1 MEEKIYQE
9 TISNDYLHET
19 KEIRGTSPAEVK
31 VKAEAQLAR
40 WAGREKREKERA
52 DLDELKELAEYDT
65 LEAEEFFEKCGN
77 ILRANLN
84 AGKKLDWVSLYE
96 DKPFSP
102 FVYKEPIP
110 RYELIAK
117 EMGVPKRSFF
127 SELFVA
133 SRKKRR
139 VRLEH
144 EAKQVHD
151 RRLRQYEEEK
161 EAARTAHEKQR
172 AAQAEKLSEYNQSVD
187 QLQLDF
193 EKGHPDAIESFAR
206 IVLTNVTYPDAFE
219 VEFDVQYDHTDK
231 LIVINTFLPT
241 PDAIPRTIRFQYH
254 EEEHGI
260 TAVEMKQKDFDDF
273 YESVLL
279 QITLSSIHMIFQSVK
294 ARHIQWI
301 GFNGRVN
308 NDESKPCVL
317 SCKVSRDGFGF
328 FDLTEISPR
337 ECFLSIK
344 GIMVEPLT
352 GLSPVQPTVDIKR
365 IPSLHPETD
374 RISTELNSSKAAA
387 YQPGDFKHLAKEVV
401 ADMFDQIENDLININ
416 QPQKSKTH

>member
-1 MEEKIYQE
+1 MEVKIYQE

-31 VKAEAQLAR
+31 VKAEAQLAI
-40 WAGREKREKERA
+40 WARREKREKERA

-65 LEAEEFFEKCGN
+65 LEAEGFFEKCGN

-84 AGKKLDWVSLYE
+84 AGKKLDWVSLYD

-102 FVYKEPIP
+102 FVFKEPVP
-110 RYELIAK
+110 RYAPIAR
-117 EMGVPKRSFF
+117 EMGVPKKSFF

-133 SRKKRR
+133 SVKKRR
-139 VRLEH
+139 VHLEY
-144 EAKQVHD
+144 EAKQVLD
-151 RRLRQYEEEK
+151 RRLRQYEEDK
-161 EAARTAHEKQR
+161 ETARTAHAEQR
-172 AAQAEKLSEYNQSVD
+172 AAQAEKQSEYNRSVD
-187 QLQLDF
+187 QLQLAF

-206 IVLTNVTYPDAFE
+206 IVLTNVTYPDAIE
-219 VEFDVQYDHTDK
+219 VEFDVQYDQTDR
-231 LIVINTFLPT
+231 LIVINTILPT
-241 PDAIPRTIRFQYH
+241 PDAIPRTLRVQYH

-260 TAVEMKQKDFDDF
+260 TAVEMEQNDFDDF

-301 GFNGRVN
+301 GFNGRVI

-317 SCKVSRDGFGF
+317 SCKVSRDVFGS
-328 FDLTEISPR
+328 FDLAETSPR
-337 ECFLSIK
+337 ACFLSIK
-344 GIMVEPLT
+344 GVLVEPLT
-352 GLSPVQPTVDIKR
+352 GLSPVQPAVDIKR
-365 IPSLHPETD
+365 TPSLHPETD
-374 RISTELNSSKAAA
+374 RISTELNVSKVAA

-416 QPQKSKTH
+416 QPQKTKTH